1 MKKHGFTLIELL
13 VVIAIIA
20 LLSSVVLGS
29 LGNSRKRSVVAA
41 SVRDL
46 QEVQKAI
53 ELYYAKYNMYPADP
67 NPSPSNDTGVSC
79 WNANSFQCSNQQ
91 DLNKL
96 AAISEFLPTR
106 PTPRVLPVGSGAKG
120 YVYKVSPSRK
130 NYKLFLIGAV
140 DTETL
145 NYAPEKFR
153 DTDVSNLKT
162 LSVASSDTIKSSWSL
177 TLVLNGQ

>member
-29 LGNSRKRSVVAA
+29 LGNSRKRSVDAA

-53 ELYYAKYNMYPADP
+53 ELYYAKYNLYPADP
-67 NPSPSNDTGVSC
+67 NPNPTGVSC
-79 WNANSFQCSNQQ
+79 WNFNSLQCNTQQ

-106 PTPRVLPVGSGAKG
+106 PSPRVVGSGVGAKG
-120 YVYKVSPSRK
+120 YIYKVSPSRRH
-130 NYKLFLIGAV
+130 YKLYLLGGVNDINNV
-140 DTETL
+140 
-145 NYAPEKFR
+145 PEKFK
-153 DTDVSNLKT
+153 DTPLGTINSIA
-162 LSVASSDTIKSSWSL
+162 VASSDAIKSSWFVTTDISS
-177 TLVLNGQ
+177 Q